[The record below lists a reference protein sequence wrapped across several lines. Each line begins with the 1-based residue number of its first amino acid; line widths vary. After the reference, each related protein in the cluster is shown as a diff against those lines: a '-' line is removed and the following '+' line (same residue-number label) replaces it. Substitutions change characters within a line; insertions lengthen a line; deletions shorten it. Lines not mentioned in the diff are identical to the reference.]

1 MNRDKDRKRAK
12 KLRDREREKVERG
25 AEKSRKSNES
35 SERVYVNKH
44 R

>member
-12 KLRDREREKVERG
+12 KLDTEKEERG